1 MILNGTTSRNKKP
14 TNKNKM
20 EKTMKKTHTQ
30 KPKKKKFYIIV
41 SVL

>member
-1 MILNGTTSRNKKP
+1 MILNGTTRNKKP

-20 EKTMKKTHTQ
+20 EKTMKKKHTHKNQ
-30 KPKKKKFYIIV
+30 KKFYIIV